1 VKKREGMSL
10 LGKLE
15 WEDNIKMGLNEIG
28 GYKRDIFCLNYGPVS
43 GHCEYGNEQS
53 GSIKFSELLD

>member
-1 VKKREGMSL
+1 MSL

-28 GYKRDIFCLNYGPVS
+28 GCKQDTFRLNYGPVS
-43 GHCEYGNEQS
+43 GHCEDGNE
-53 GSIKFSELLD
+53 